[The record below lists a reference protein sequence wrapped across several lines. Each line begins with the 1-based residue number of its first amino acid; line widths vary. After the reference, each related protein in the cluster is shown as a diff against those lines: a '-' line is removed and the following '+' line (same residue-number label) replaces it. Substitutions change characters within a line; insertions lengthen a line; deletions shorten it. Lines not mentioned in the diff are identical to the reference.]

1 METTKEQILKE
12 KLDGYIQRK
21 SKSVKDTLISIQ
33 QRAANIK
40 DVIAPQGAIEFKAD
54 TERGGIGIKAGEDI
68 CGYTNTLWDSFRKDT
83 KFLRNTSKER
93 RGDNNGKGNL
103 LLM

>member
-68 CGYTNTLWDSFRKDT
+68 CDT
-83 KFLRNTSKER
+83 RTRFGTVFGKIQSSCGIRQKKGGGTTM
-93 RGDNNGKGNL
+93 GKGTYC
-103 LLM
+103 